1 MTDNDTT
8 LDSSSDVEESIDM
21 VDGIADVEEVTIWAP
36 EPGPDSDDVLGTSID
51 EWIESVNFSSTED
64 VPIPDRLVDQV
75 IGQEAG
81 SVVIKK
87 AAEQRRHML
96 MIGDPGTGKSMLARS
111 MTDLL
116 PKDALED
123 LLVYPNEDDENEPR
137 VRSVPAGRGDRIV
150 KLQKESM
157 RTQRERSQKMLLIAF
172 AAVGFLLVIA
182 TIQTSGLEPA
192 PKPSV
197 RLTPS

>member
-1 MTDNDTT
+1 MADGDIPIE
-8 LDSSSDVEESIDM
+8 DVTEDDPET
-21 VDGIADVEEVTIWAP
+21 VTIWAP
-36 EPGPDSDDVLGTSID
+36 EPSNGTD
-51 EWIESVNFSSTED
+51 EAVTLSVDKWIESVSFETTED

-81 SVVIKK
+81 SVVIRK

-116 PKDALED
+116 PRDALED
-123 LLVYPNEDDENEPR
+123 VLVYPNEDDENEPR

-150 KLQKESM
+150 RDQKYAI
-157 RTQRERSQKMLLIAF
+157 R
-172 AAVGFLLVIA
+172 
-182 TIQTSGLEPA
+182 
-192 PKPSV
+192 
-197 RLTPS
+197 

>member
-1 MTDNDTT
+1 MTEEETSAEAIDETEFIDPFAELQEDNDDSI
-8 LDSSSDVEESIDM
+8 LDQAEDNT
-21 VDGIADVEEVTIWAP
+21 EVTIWAP
-36 EPGPDSDDVLGTSID
+36 EPGPDSDAIVQQSVD
-51 EWIESVNFSSTED
+51 EWIESVNFTTTED

-111 MTDLL
+111 MTELL

-123 LLVYPNEDDENEPR
+123 VLVYPNEDDENE
-137 VRSVPAGRGDRIV
+137 
-150 KLQKESM
+150 L
-157 RTQRERSQKMLLIAF
+157 
-172 AAVGFLLVIA
+172 
-182 TIQTSGLEPA
+182 
-192 PKPSV
+192 
-197 RLTPS
+197 

>member
-1 MTDNDTT
+1 MTED
-8 LDSSSDVEESIDM
+8 I
-21 VDGIADVEEVTIWAP
+21 EEVDAPAEEQDIGSIEAETTQPQGDEVPVTVWAP
-36 EPGPDSDDVLGTSID
+36 EPVADADEVMSESVE
-51 EWIESVNFSSTED
+51 EWIQSVHFESTED

-81 SVVIKK
+81 SIVIKK

-150 KLQKESM
+150 KLQKEK
-157 RTQRERSQKMLLIAF
+157 ERA
-172 AAVGFLLVIA
+172 
-182 TIQTSGLEPA
+182 
-192 PKPSV
+192 
-197 RLTPS
+197 